1 MSAIGQRG
9 NHLDARVERERSRAK
24 AAADHSRPEARGVAG
39 PAMAARSSEARGGP
53 PWRATELQEARH
65 GGNFPATAEQLVPH
79 RRRLVPRRSRARRH
93 GGHHHAGHGTTT
105 ALVDQRHL
113 TAVAAA
119 LVDQHRL
126 TAAAGEGSAR
136 RERERERG
144 RSGEGE
150 SMGIGEGG
158 EGENEKGGRGE

>member
-1 MSAIGQRG
+1 VRG
-9 NHLDARVERERSRAK
+9 LPCLAHKDVAGLADVGWAVRSR
-24 AAADHSRPEARGVAG
+24 P
-39 PAMAARSSEARGGP
+39 
-53 PWRATELQEARH
+53 TCI
-65 GGNFPATAEQLVPH
+65 F
-79 RRRLVPRRSRARRH
+79 
-93 GGHHHAGHGTTT
+93 
-105 ALVDQRHL
+105 
-113 TAVAAA
+113 
-119 LVDQHRL
+119 